1 MSISLRETEVLEVRM
16 ANALAKVY
24 EQQESQ
30 RPYVLRGFRVSLWFE
45 RARQRRQ
52 LKALPPERL
61 DDLGL
66 SVEQV
71 QHEVSKPFW
80 LA

>member
-1 MSISLRETEVLEVRM
+1 MSISLRETEVLQAKMV
-16 ANALAKVY
+16 NALAKVC

-30 RPYVLRGFRVSLWFE
+30 RSHILRGFRVSLWFE

-52 LKALPPERL
+52 LKALPFERL

-80 LA
+80 RA